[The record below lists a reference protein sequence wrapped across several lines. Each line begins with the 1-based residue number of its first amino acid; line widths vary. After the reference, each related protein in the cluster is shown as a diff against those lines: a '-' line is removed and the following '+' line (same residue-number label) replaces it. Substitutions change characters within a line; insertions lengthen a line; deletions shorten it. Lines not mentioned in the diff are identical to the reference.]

1 MQVENSLKPASGL
14 VSIPTQLTDK
24 GTQPPDQNLLPH
36 LGENVVGPGN
46 SLDFIQNEIGFIY
59 LSIYLF
65 FFLASPVAF
74 RSSPGQSSNLHHN
87 GDLSHGGDNTGS
99 LTCCTT
105 RELQDGIFS
114 FNF

>member
-59 LSIYLF
+59 LSIYFSFWPRLWHSEVPR
-65 FFLASPVAF
+65 AKV
-74 RSSPGQSSNLHHN
+74 R
-87 GDLSHGGDNTGS
+87 T
-99 LTCCTT
+99 CTT
-105 RELQDGIFS
+105 MMT
-114 FNF
+114 